1 MWASSPLPN
10 EWESLLQPS
19 KASACSLFT
28 VANFEEAVFWD
39 YFGVTNIIT
48 DFVLILLPVNV
59 LWDIQINKGR
69 KVAILG
75 CFASRLLYVSQTFYR
90 ATTS

>member
-19 KASACSLFT
+19 KASACSLFM

-75 CFASRLLYVSQTFYR
+75 CFASRLLYVSQTFSR